1 MHFINKYECID
12 SNTSECIE
20 ENECLLNE
28 YIKNRIRMKCVC
40 VFVCV
45 KCMCKTVHKRSLKN
59 NFIPVGTNI
68 YSCVCVCVLGDS
80 LNAMEEYLIRFSFR

>member
-1 MHFINKYECID
+1 MHFINKYGCID

-40 VFVCV
+40 VCV
-45 KCMCKTVHKRSLKN
+45 
-59 NFIPVGTNI
+59 
-68 YSCVCVCVLGDS
+68 
-80 LNAMEEYLIRFSFR
+80 